1 MFLGP
6 LYMPSTSFHSKTP
19 TVHSGQNSWPVETRS
34 NFVQNLPDFFFLLIL
49 KNFPIVSWTAV
60 YAIYK
65 FLFKNT
71 DIAFRSKFMTSRT
84 LGHFH
89 TKFIRVLFYFILLFI
104 SKEFSIYFL
113 DHHICYLQVFVQK
126 WWHCIPVKILDHW
139 T

>member
-6 LYMPSTSFHSKTP
+6 LYMSSTSFHSKTP

-34 NFVQNLPDFFFLLIL
+34 IFVQNLPDFFFLLSL

-89 TKFIRVLFYFILLFI
+89 TKFIRVLFYFILFYYLFLKNFPFI
-104 SKEFSIYFL
+104 SWTTIYAIYKFSCKNGDI
-113 DHHICYLQVFVQK
+113 VFQSQSQ
-126 WWHCIPVKILDHW
+126 
-139 T
+139 